1 MTKEQSIKG
10 NKLIAEFMGAIE
22 QTEQIKVGSIGSAK
36 APMGKMYFPNNE
48 RFLDCMYTCKIED
61 LKYHSSWD
69 WIHGAIEKAHDEC
82 KLHPAGLRLFDRLTI
97 FSTINQVWE
106 RLVQFIN
113 WYNQNKQ
120 S

>member
-1 MTKEQSIKG
+1 MSKQSIEG
-10 NKLIAEFMGAIE
+10 NQLIAIFD
-22 QTEQIKVGSIGSAK
+22 
-36 APMGKMYFPNNE
+36 GKSRIHPN
-48 RFLDCMYTCKIED
+48 D

-82 KLHPAGLRLFDRLTI
+82 KLHPAGLRFFDRLTI